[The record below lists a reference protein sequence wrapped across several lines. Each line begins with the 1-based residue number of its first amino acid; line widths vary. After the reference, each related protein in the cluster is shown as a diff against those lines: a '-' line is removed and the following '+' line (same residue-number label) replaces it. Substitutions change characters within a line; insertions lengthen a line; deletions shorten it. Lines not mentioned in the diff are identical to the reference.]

1 MPEGSAATLRV
12 IAVRHLQ
19 FEDLGLLEGLLV
31 GRGHTVSY
39 LDAWD
44 DDLDSARSVD
54 LVVVLGGPIGV
65 YQEPEYPFL
74 QSERELVQWRL
85 EHELP
90 TLGICLGAQ
99 LMASAMGAAVTPGA
113 ERELG
118 YGPVQLTTAGLTSPL
133 AKLQG
138 VRVLHWHGDCC
149 QLPVGAELLASTRA
163 CPVQA
168 FAIGDF
174 ALALQFHAE
183 TDRGGI
189 EPWLVGHSFEI
200 SSSRVSTVAELRR
213 GADLWAGP
221 LADAGTAMFGKW
233 LNTLGL

>member
-1 MPEGSAATLRV
+1 MRV
-12 IAVRHLQ
+12 IAIRHLQ

-31 GRGHTVSY
+31 GRGHKVSY
-39 LDAWD
+39 LNAWD
-44 DDLDSARSVD
+44 NDLATARGVD
-54 LVVVLGGPIGV
+54 LVVALGGPIGV
-65 YQEPEYPFL
+65 YQESDYPFL
-74 QSERELVQWRL
+74 QSERELLLWRL
-85 EHELP
+85 ERELP

-99 LMASAMGAAVTPGA
+99 LMASAMEAAVTPGA

-118 YGPVQLTTAGLTSPL
+118 YGPIQLTAAGLTSPL
-133 AKLQG
+133 AELQG

-168 FAIGDF
+168 FAIGNF

-183 TDRGGI
+183 TDRHGI

-200 SSSRVSTVAELRR
+200 SSTGVSTVAELRR

-221 LADAGTAMFGKW
+221 LADAGTAMFSIW
-233 LNTLGL
+233 LNTLEL